1 MSCHRNVKARQNR
14 VEFADMASIAAIA
27 QFLDRHIDVECQ
39 KTGLDQEAVIPSIA
53 RRFKA
58 SAGTLV
64 NILRCKNGK
73 RRVKSVCFSLGSS
86 IVKAALDDIEKRREL
101 FESEVAKQRKE
112 LEADHARLM
121 DMAVNANPTALAR
134 AEEGLRITREALAE
148 MRAAR

>member
-27 QFLDRHIDVECQ
+27 QFLDREVEVECQ
-39 KTGLDQEAVIPSIA
+39 KTGLDPEDAIPNIA

-58 SAGTLV
+58 SAGTLM

-73 RRVKSVCFSLGSS
+73 RRVKSVCFTLGSH
-86 IVKAALDDIEKRREL
+86 IIRAAIDDIERQQQLLEERR
-101 FESEVAKQRKE
+101 
-112 LEADHARLM
+112 ARLM
-121 DMAVNANPTALAR
+121 DMAVNANPAALAR

-148 MRAAR
+148 MRAGR